1 MINMKNVLQMMN
13 FSMKELA
20 GMSSSSELIPYQ
32 VWTSVEIPKFV
43 KIPKFQ
49 KLILG

>member
-20 GMSSSSELIPYQ
+20 GMSSSS
-32 VWTSVEIPKFV
+32 
-43 KIPKFQ
+43 
-49 KLILG
+49 KLISYQDVKKIWDMYHKF